1 MTELLELGELFLL
14 KVGAVSLLMASLVA
28 CVFWTARDQGSLPYR
43 YWSLYE
49 AYLNRRLRQMFQLT
63 RGRVI
68 IWCQLVAICSV
79 VGLALLLGNK
89 PIYLA
94 LVPAVFGPA
103 WFIERM
109 RRRRVRAIETKID
122 GFVLALANGLKATPS
137 IGNALGY
144 TQPLLAPPLD
154 VEVALA
160 LKEMRLGNTVDQA
173 LLSMA
178 GRIRSTQLDAA
189 LSGLL
194 IGRQVG
200 GDLPKIL
207 EKTASTLREMARLQG
222 VVRSKTAEGKAQLA
236 VLAIF
241 PVVILFLFDTVSPGY
256 FDALS
261 TTVFGWV
268 VISGSIALWCAS
280 LLIARKILAVD
291 I

>member
-1 MTELLELGELFLL
+1 MSELFVV
-14 KVGAVSLLMASLVA
+14 KTAAVSLLLLALFA
-28 CVFWTARDQGSLPYR
+28 GVFWTARDPGSLPYR

-49 AYLNRRLRQMFQLT
+49 AYLNRKLRQMFRPT

-68 IWCQLVAICSV
+68 IWAQLLSACVAAA
-79 VGLALLLGNK
+79 VGLLFGQKLAYLALL
-89 PIYLA
+89 
-94 LVPAVFGPA
+94 PAAFGPA
-103 WFIERM
+103 LYIEQLRQ
-109 RRRRVRAIETKID
+109 RRVRAIEAKID

-207 EKTASTLREMARLQG
+207 EKTAATLREMARLQG

-241 PVVILFLFDTVSPGY
+241 PAVILLLFDTVSRGY
-256 FDALS
+256 FDPL
-261 TTVFGWV
+261 TTSVFGWV
-268 VISGSIALWCAS
+268 VIAVAITLWIGS
-280 LLIARKILAVD
+280 LLMARKILAVD

>member
-1 MTELLELGELFLL
+1 MNELFVL
-14 KVGAVSLLMASLVA
+14 KAGAVSLLLVA
-28 CVFWTARDQGSLPYR
+28 LIAGVFWTARDPGSLPYR

-49 AYLNRRLRQMFQLT
+49 AYLNRKLRQMFMPT
-63 RGRVI
+63 HGRLI
-68 IWCQLVAICSV
+68 IWCQVIGACLTAA
-79 VGLALLLGNK
+79 VGLLLEQKLA
-89 PIYLA
+89 YLA
-94 LVPAVFGPA
+94 FLPAAFGPA
-103 WFIERM
+103 LYLEQQRQ
-109 RRRRVRAIETKID
+109 RRVRAIEAKID
-122 GFVLALANGLKATPS
+122 GFVLALANALKATPS

-222 VVRSKTAEGKAQLA
+222 VLRSKTAEGKAQLA

-241 PVVILFLFDTVSPGY
+241 PAVILLLFDTVSRGY
-256 FDALS
+256 FDPL
-261 TTVFGWV
+261 TTSVFGWA
-268 VISGSIALWCAS
+268 VIALAIALWIAS
-280 LLIARKILAVD
+280 LLMARKILAVD

>member
-1 MTELLELGELFLL
+1 MTELLALKLGALL
-14 KVGAVSLLMASLVA
+14 LILGGVLSGAFLVA
-28 CVFWTARDQGSLPYR
+28 RDPGSLPYR

-49 AYLNRRLRQMFQLT
+49 ASLNRKLRQMFLPT
-63 RGRVI
+63 HGRLI
-68 IWCQLVAICSV
+68 LWGQLVGICMSLGV
-79 VGLALLLGNK
+79 ALLLDNEYGYMAVL
-89 PIYLA
+89 PIA
-94 LVPAVFGPA
+94 AGPA
-103 WFIERM
+103 LYIEQL
-109 RRRRVRAIETKID
+109 RRRRVRAIEAKID
-122 GFVLALANGLKATPS
+122 GFVLSLANALKATPS

-154 VEVALA
+154 AEVALA

-207 EKTASTLREMARLQG
+207 EKTAETLREMARLQG

-236 VLAIF
+236 VLAVF
-241 PVVILFLFDTVSPGY
+241 PAVILLMFDTVSKGY
-256 FDALS
+256 FDPLAHS
-261 TTVFGWV
+261 VVGWI
-268 VISGSIALWCAS
+268 VIAISLALWVAS
-280 LLIARKILAVD
+280 LLMARKILAVEV
-291 I
+291 

>member
-1 MTELLELGELFLL
+1 MSELSALKAAAVGLFLL
-14 KVGAVSLLMASLVA
+14 GLLSAI
-28 CVFWTARDQGSLPYR
+28 FWTARDPGSLPYR

-49 AYLNRRLRQMFQLT
+49 AYLNRKLRQMFMPT
-63 RGRVI
+63 HGRVI
-68 IWCQLVAICSV
+68 IWSQVASAC
-79 VGLALLLGNK
+79 LALGAGLLFQNK
-89 PIYLA
+89 LVYLA
-94 LVPAVFGPA
+94 VLPAAFGPA
-103 WFIERM
+103 LYLEQI
-109 RRRRVRAIETKID
+109 RRRRVRAIEAKID
-122 GFVLALANGLKATPS
+122 GFVLTLANALKATPS
-137 IGNALGY
+137 IGNALAY

-154 VEVALA
+154 AEVALA

-207 EKTASTLREMARLQG
+207 EKTAETLREMARLQG

-236 VLAIF
+236 VLAVF
-241 PVVILFLFDTVSPGY
+241 PAVILLLFDTVSKGY
-256 FDALS
+256 FDPLTRS
-261 TTVFGWV
+261 IFGWA
-268 VISGSIALWCAS
+268 VIGISIALWVAS
-280 LLIARKILAVD
+280 LLMARKILAVD

>member
-1 MTELLELGELFLL
+1 MTPGELLLMKVVALAALLGGSF
-14 KVGAVSLLMASLVA
+14 VA
-28 CVFWTARDQGSLPYR
+28 AFCIARDRSSLPYR

-49 AYLNRRLRQMFQLT
+49 AYLERRLRNMFMTT
-63 RGRVI
+63 RGRYI
-68 IWCQLVAICSV
+68 ATLQLVAMAATVAAALMLQLSS
-79 VGLALLLGNK
+79 LYLLLPLCAG
-89 PIYLA
+89 
-94 LVPAVFGPA
+94 VPALYL
-103 WFIERM
+103 EQL
-109 RRRRVRAIETKID
+109 RRQRVRAIEAKID
-122 GFVLALANGLKATPS
+122 GFILTLANALKATPS
-137 IGNALGY
+137 IGNALAY

-178 GRIRSTQLDAA
+178 GRIRSIQLDAA

-207 EKTASTLREMARLQG
+207 EKTAETLREMMRLQG

-236 VLAIF
+236 VLAVF
-241 PVVILFLFDTVSPGY
+241 PLLILLMFDTVSRGY
-256 FDALS
+256 FDPLMGS
-261 TTVFGWV
+261 MFGWV
-268 VISGSIALWCAS
+268 VIALSIGLWISS
-280 LLIARKILAVD
+280 LLMARKVLAVD

>member
-1 MTELLELGELFLL
+1 MSELFVL
-14 KVGAVSLLMASLVA
+14 KLAAVSLLVVALVA
-28 CVFWTARDQGSLPYR
+28 GVFWTARDAGSLPYR

-49 AYLNRRLRQMFQLT
+49 AYLNRKLRQMFQPT
-63 RGRVI
+63 RGRAI
-68 IWCQLVAICSV
+68 IWSQLVSACLIL
-79 VGLALLLGNK
+79 GLALLLGQK
-89 PIYLA
+89 AIYFALLLA
-94 LVPAVFGPA
+94 AFGPA
-103 WFIERM
+103 LYLEQQRQ
-109 RRRRVRAIETKID
+109 RRVRAIEAKID

-241 PVVILFLFDTVSPGY
+241 PAVILLLFDTVSRGY
-256 FDALS
+256 FDPLTNS
-261 TTVFGWV
+261 VFGWV
-268 VISGSIALWCAS
+268 VVAIAVALWIAS
-280 LLIARKILAVD
+280 LLMARKILAVD

>member
-1 MTELLELGELFLL
+1 MSELFVL
-14 KVGAVSLLMASLVA
+14 KLAAVSLLVVALVA
-28 CVFWTARDQGSLPYR
+28 GVFWTARDAGSLPYR

-49 AYLNRRLRQMFQLT
+49 AYLNRKLRQMFQPT
-63 RGRVI
+63 RGRAI
-68 IWCQLVAICSV
+68 IWCQLVSACLILGLGLLLEQKAIYF
-79 VGLALLLGNK
+79 ALL
-89 PIYLA
+89 
-94 LVPAVFGPA
+94 PAAFGPSLYL
-103 WFIERM
+103 EQQRQ
-109 RRRRVRAIETKID
+109 RRVRAIEAKID

-241 PVVILFLFDTVSPGY
+241 PAVILLLFDTVSRGY
-256 FDALS
+256 FDPL
-261 TTVFGWV
+261 TTSVFGWV
-268 VISGSIALWCAS
+268 VVAIAVALWIAS
-280 LLIARKILAVD
+280 LLMARKILAVD

>member
-1 MTELLELGELFLL
+1 MIELYVL
-14 KVGAVSLLMASLVA
+14 KHGAVLLLLGALLSG
-28 CVFWTARDQGSLPYR
+28 VFLTARDPGSLPYR

-49 AYLNRRLRQMFQLT
+49 AYLNRKLRQMFMPT
-63 RGRVI
+63 HGRLI
-68 IWCQLVAICSV
+68 LWCQV
-79 VGLALLLGNK
+79 VGLCVSLSVGLLLDDGYAYAAVI
-89 PIYLA
+89 PITA
-94 LVPAVFGPA
+94 GPA
-103 WFIERM
+103 LYIEQL
-109 RRRRVRAIETKID
+109 RRQRVRAIESKID
-122 GFVLALANGLKATPS
+122 GFVLSLANALKATPS

-154 VEVALA
+154 AEVALA

-207 EKTASTLREMARLQG
+207 EKTAETLREMARLQG

-236 VLAIF
+236 VLAVF
-241 PVVILFLFDTVSPGY
+241 PAVILLMFDTVSKGY
-256 FDALS
+256 FDPLAQS
-261 TTVFGWV
+261 VVGWV
-268 VISGSIALWCAS
+268 VIAISIVLWVAS
-280 LLIARKILAVD
+280 LLMARKILAVD

>member
-1 MTELLELGELFLL
+1 LVL
-14 KVGAVSLLMASLVA
+14 KAGASLLLGFALLSG
-28 CVFWTARDQGSLPYR
+28 VFLTARDPGSLPYR

-49 AYLNRRLRQMFQLT
+49 AYLNRKLRQMFMPT
-63 RGRVI
+63 HGRVI
-68 IWCQLVAICSV
+68 IWCQVASIAVSLCIGLV
-79 VGLALLLGNK
+79 LASGAAYGAVI
-89 PIYLA
+89 PIA
-94 LVPAVFGPA
+94 FGPA
-103 WFIERM
+103 LYIEQL
-109 RRRRVRAIETKID
+109 RRLRVRAIESKID
-122 GFVLALANGLKATPS
+122 GFVLTLANALKATPS
-137 IGNALGY
+137 IGNALAY
-144 TQPLLAPPLD
+144 TQPLLAAPLD
-154 VEVALA
+154 AEVALA

-207 EKTASTLREMARLQG
+207 EKTAETLREMARLQG

-241 PVVILFLFDTVSPGY
+241 PAVILLMFDTVSKGY
-256 FDALS
+256 FDPLTQSVIGWAIIALS
-261 TTVFGWV
+261 VG
-268 VISGSIALWCAS
+268 LWIAS
-280 LLIARKILAVD
+280 LLTARKVLAVD

>member
-1 MTELLELGELFLL
+1 VTELSWL
-14 KVGAVSLLMASLVA
+14 KAAALAMVGAALWMA
-28 CVFWTARDQGSLPYR
+28 VFWTARDPGSLPYR

-49 AYLNRRLRQMFQLT
+49 AYLNRKLRQMFMPT
-63 RGRVI
+63 HGRFVI
-68 IWCQLVAICSV
+68 WAQLVSV
-79 VGLALLLGNK
+79 CGCLGAVLLLHNK
-89 PIYLA
+89 LLYAA
-94 LVPAVFGPA
+94 LVPIVLGPA
-103 WFIERM
+103 VYIEQL
-109 RRRRVRAIETKID
+109 RRARVRAIEAKID
-122 GFVLALANGLKATPS
+122 GFVLALANALKATPS

-144 TQPLLAPPLD
+144 TQPLTAAPLD
-154 VEVALA
+154 AEVALA

-207 EKTASTLREMARLQG
+207 EKTAATLREMARLQG

-236 VLAIF
+236 VLAVF
-241 PVVILFLFDTVSPGY
+241 PAVILLLFDTVSRGY
-256 FDALS
+256 FDPLTHS
-261 TTVFGWV
+261 IFGWI
-268 VISGSIALWCAS
+268 VIALSIALWIAS
-280 LLIARKILAVD
+280 LLMARKVLAVD